1 MTVVS
6 GAAIVCPAAVPECS
20 SQHPYQ
26 SARLSSTTP
35 YQDQGRLCKHCTIC
49 ICIEGS
55 CYRGCW
61 GTTGSRPRSWYHG
74 RYKACTAQGVEAAVR
89 PPRGRNCMRGICI
102 EGSLRPDCSGTKEGT
117 SRRTS
122 LEEKGGREG
131 EGSEAVAALLLALAA
146 TLAWLCCVLAWLA
159 LPWGKL
165 EEHVGGGGGA
175 VQKPH
180 PLHLQRSQLPIG
192 LRAVGKGLFEHHGR
206 HCS

>member
-6 GAAIVCPAAVPECS
+6 GAAIVCPACCVPECS
-20 SQHPYQ
+20 SRHPYQ
-26 SARLSSTTP
+26 SARPSSTAP
-35 YQDQGRLCKHCTIC
+35 YQDQGRLCRHCTIC

-117 SRRTS
+117 SRRRS
-122 LEEKGGREG
+122 LCTEG
-131 EGSEAVAALLLALAA
+131 EGRGKGQKLWLRF
-146 TLAWLCCVLAWLA
+146 AWLWPRLLGWAAC
-159 LPWGKL
+159 
-165 EEHVGGGGGA
+165 
-175 VQKPH
+175 
-180 PLHLQRSQLPIG
+180 
-192 LRAVGKGLFEHHGR
+192 LRA
-206 HCS
+206 